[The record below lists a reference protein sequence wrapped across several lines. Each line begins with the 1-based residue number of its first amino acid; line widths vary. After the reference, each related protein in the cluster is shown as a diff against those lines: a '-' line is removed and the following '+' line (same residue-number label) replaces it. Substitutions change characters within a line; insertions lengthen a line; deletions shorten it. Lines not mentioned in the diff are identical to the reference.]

1 MKSIIKAE
9 SMSVNTHVDSHNRK
23 TKM

>member
-23 TKM
+23 TIV